1 MQWILY
7 WLGFLREKWQV
18 LYLLILDGKK
28 VIYMFQTLKL
38 R

>member
-1 MQWILY
+1 MQLILY

-18 LYLLILDGKK
+18 LYLLTLDGKE
-28 VIYMFQTLKL
+28 VNNMFQTLKL